1 MGIFGMQADI
11 TVLST
16 TDWILLALSA
26 LVIFTFGPVNV
37 GCTYILRNVFR
48 GEGIF
53 LWHDFFYA
61 IKRNIRQG
69 LIYGIMDAVII
80 FLLLYDIFF
89 FNLNYGANTALNMM
103 FFGALFMAILYL
115 IMRPYIYLMLVT
127 FDLSI
132 LKMFKNALLFTVLGV
147 KRNIMS
153 LLGVVLLAVLEFS
166 LLMLYFPLGVILPFV
181 CLFSIGYMMQIY
193 GAYPKIK
200 EIMIDP
206 YYEN

>member
-1 MGIFGMQADI
+1 
-11 TVLST
+11 
-16 TDWILLALSA
+16 
-26 LVIFTFGPVNV
+26 
-37 GCTYILRNVFR
+37 
-48 GEGIF
+48 
-53 LWHDFFYA
+53 
-61 IKRNIRQG
+61 
-69 LIYGIMDAVII
+69 
-80 FLLLYDIFF
+80 
-89 FNLNYGANTALNMM
+89 
-103 FFGALFMAILYL
+103 
-115 IMRPYIYLMLVT
+115 MRPYIYLMLVT

-153 LLGVVLLAVLEFS
+153 LLGILLLVGIEFA

-181 CLFSIGYMMQIY
+181 GLFSIGYMMQIY